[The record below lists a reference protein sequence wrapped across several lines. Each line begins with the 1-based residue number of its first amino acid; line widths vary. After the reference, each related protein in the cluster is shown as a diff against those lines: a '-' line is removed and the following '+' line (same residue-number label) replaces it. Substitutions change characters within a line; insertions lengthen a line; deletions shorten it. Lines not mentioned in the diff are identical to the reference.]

1 MLLWLARDR
10 NPVHRR
16 WLSFVLVLIPLLPL
30 FANSFGWIFTE
41 MGRQPWI
48 VAGVLPTLPAVSPGV
63 SAGTVL
69 FSTILY
75 TLLYGVLAVVEVG
88 LFWKTM
94 KKGLPDVAQAD
105 LDQDEDEPLSYAY

>member
-1 MLLWLARDR
+1 
-10 NPVHRR
+10 
-16 WLSFVLVLIPLLPL
+16 
-30 FANSFGWIFTE
+30 
-41 MGRQPWI
+41 

-88 LFWKTM
+88 LFWKAI
-94 KKGLPDVAQAD
+94 KEGLPDVAKAD